1 MENQDVLQAIL
12 SELKEIKNIQKLQ
25 SDDLSDI
32 KQRVVKMEVA
42 QENVTNKNIQLLL
55 EGQQGMNEKFAKL
68 NQVAKDVEEI
78 KVSALE
84 EVSKSQ
90 ELRMVK

>member
-12 SELKEIKNIQKLQ
+12 SKLKEIKNIQKLQ

-84 EVSKSQ
+84 EVSKGQ

>member
-1 MENQDVLQAIL
+1 MIDKDMLEAMVKLLSPINEKIDALQDKQNQMGVLMEHMDKKIDALA
-12 SELKEIKNIQKLQ
+12 
-25 SDDLSDI
+25 
-32 KQRVVKMEVA
+32 
-42 QENVTNKNIQLLL
+42 

-68 NQVAKDVEEI
+68 DQVAEDVEEIKI

-90 ELRMVK
+90 ASQIREIRLAK